1 MKFSEVSDYRV
12 PCFPPQ
18 YKAKYV
24 QMSFIKYIFAY
35 VMGCV
40 AGFLIGEIISL
51 SGVTATL
58 DAWFLT
64 FTIVGQ
70 DVGDRMAILTKVLL
84 EETSGQTLFGM
95 SYLIGQSI
103 LEEIVKFVA
112 FYIVFRINRPSSIR
126 EIVLMGILVGVGFA
140 TVENFIYYGFSLYQS
155 FFGFIVRSM
164 GHGLFSGIIWLLFGM
179 GYFSKMRWIDWW
191 AQRNI
196 ISWLVYYQERLVQW
210 LWTFFGLISAA
221 IMHSSI
227 NIFIALGGH
236 NIAVI
241 VMVIGWSGLVF
252 LLIRP
257 ASGKHYGT
265 IIRELDLLKK
275 IMQADRDLE
284 SIEQSRT
291 EWDPH
296 ISLHRVSKILK
307 RFAKH

>member
-1 MKFSEVSDYRV
+1 M
-12 PCFPPQ
+12 
-18 YKAKYV
+18 

-126 EIVLMGILVGVGFA
+126 EIVLMGILIGV
-140 TVENFIYYGFSLYQS
+140 
-155 FFGFIVRSM
+155 
-164 GHGLFSGIIWLLFGM
+164 
-179 GYFSKMRWIDWW
+179 
-191 AQRNI
+191 
-196 ISWLVYYQERLVQW
+196 
-210 LWTFFGLISAA
+210 
-221 IMHSSI
+221 
-227 NIFIALGGH
+227 
-236 NIAVI
+236 
-241 VMVIGWSGLVF
+241 
-252 LLIRP
+252 
-257 ASGKHYGT
+257 
-265 IIRELDLLKK
+265 
-275 IMQADRDLE
+275 
-284 SIEQSRT
+284 
-291 EWDPH
+291 
-296 ISLHRVSKILK
+296 
-307 RFAKH
+307 